1 MFPKNK
7 NLKKCQGQH
16 RLLLSLLLLRF
27 SGLIKNRC
35 VGDNPTNTGT
45 VLEWGGGLAGVGM
58 GCEELG
64 EPEEGLCCPAS
75 GA

>member
-1 MFPKNK
+1 M
-7 NLKKCQGQH
+7 
-16 RLLLSLLLLRF
+16 
-27 SGLIKNRC
+27 
-35 VGDNPTNTGT
+35 NTGT

-64 EPEEGLCCPAS
+64 EPVEGLCCPAS